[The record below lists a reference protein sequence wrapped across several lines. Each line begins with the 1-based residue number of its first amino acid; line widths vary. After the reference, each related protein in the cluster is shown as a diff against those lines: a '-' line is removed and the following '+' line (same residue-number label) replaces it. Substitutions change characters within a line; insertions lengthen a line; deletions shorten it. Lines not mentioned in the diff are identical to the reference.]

1 MNKEDALKL
10 ENIIGNFE
18 GDIKEA
24 SSLDDKNKIFNEF
37 LLDIKEYDL
46 LKSDFNKK
54 SYIEKLPISNIKK
67 KILKTDNDPLKEK
80 DNESRNILKNLLCF
94 IIISGE
100 LNWYNK
106 YPRCVDGSIPFII
119 VFLFLNTI
127 LRIKQRLPFFK
138 NINIIPT
145 ILLPFLIIT
154 YIHSQIK
161 PVKMINIAGVFGD
174 MFSIGLL
181 GIKSEK
187 NIYNL
192 LIGFSGIKITSPFR
206 NKALYIGFAISA
218 SHNPGTFYIKNTD
231 WNDEENT
238 RTWEVIWN
246 RWRFDFQNLKFK
258 AYDKQGEIQNP
269 NIMVID
275 NNSDGN
281 FNVGDTIIFTAPS
294 DGEYELGIEDLSNS
308 KLWYS
313 RFKEY

>member
-1 MNKEDALKL
+1 MKIFFTLTVSFLMLFVTFSPIIIGDEVEIIDTKSKNYAFSLEFVGSNEEKRDILLNKEDALKL

-24 SSLDDKNKIFNEF
+24 SSLDDTNKIFNEF

-127 LRIKQRLPFFK
+127 ICSVINLTLFMFF
-138 NINIIPT
+138 
-145 ILLPFLIIT
+145 
-154 YIHSQIK
+154 
-161 PVKMINIAGVFGD
+161 V
-174 MFSIGLL
+174 
-181 GIKSEK
+181 
-187 NIYNL
+187 NL
-192 LIGFSGIKITSPFR
+192 
-206 NKALYIGFAISA
+206 
-218 SHNPGTFYIKNTD
+218 
-231 WNDEENT
+231 
-238 RTWEVIWN
+238 
-246 RWRFDFQNLKFK
+246 
-258 AYDKQGEIQNP
+258 
-269 NIMVID
+269 
-275 NNSDGN
+275 
-281 FNVGDTIIFTAPS
+281 
-294 DGEYELGIEDLSNS
+294 
-308 KLWYS
+308 
-313 RFKEY
+313 